1 MKGEISMKK
10 LIYLIVMIVALG
22 LVLNPLAQA
31 FPQGQ
36 GVQQLPPGEASGR
49 ESENIWLWQYMWPNP
64 PHPEIYTGTWVRFDF
79 GWGSTTEETLIQ
91 LLEELDMEFYLDD
104 KEVRDP
110 LKYFTLEHKV
120 TYWSLSWIYRHPPFK
135 PGEHSW
141 TVSLSRSVPTV
152 TINGAFTII
161 KRGE

>member
-1 MKGEISMKK
+1 MKK
-10 LIYLIVMIVALG
+10 LIYLIVIIVALG
-22 LVLNPLAQA
+22 LVSNPLAQA
-31 FPQGQ
+31 LPQGQ

-49 ESENIWLWQYMWPNP
+49 ESKNIWLWEYMWPNP

-91 LLEELDMEFYLDD
+91 LLEGLDMEFYLDD

-110 LKYFTLEHKV
+110 LEYFTIEYKG
-120 TYWSLSWIYRHPPFK
+120 YWSLYWIYRHPPFK

-141 TVSLSRSVPTV
+141 TVSLNGSVPAV

>member
-1 MKGEISMKK
+1 MKK
-10 LIYLIVMIVALG
+10 LVYLIVAIVLLG

-31 FPQGQ
+31 LPQGQ
-36 GVQQLPPGEASGR
+36 GVQQLPPGEAFGR
-49 ESENIWLWQYMWPNP
+49 EPENIWIWEYMWPRS
-64 PHPEIYTGTWVRFDF
+64 PHPEIHTGTWVRLHF
-79 GWGSTTEETLIQ
+79 GWGSTKEETLIE
-91 LLEELDMEFYLDD
+91 LLEGLDMEFYLDD

-110 LKYFTLEHKV
+110 LKYFTIEDKG
-120 TYWSLSWIYRHPPFK
+120 TYWSLYWIYQHPPFK

-141 TVSLSRSVPTV
+141 NIALSGSTWPV

>member
-1 MKGEISMKK
+1 MKK
-10 LIYLIVMIVALG
+10 LTYLIVAIVLLG
-22 LVLNPLAQA
+22 LVLNPSAQA

-49 ESENIWLWQYMWPNP
+49 ESENIWLWQYLWSN

-110 LKYFTLEHKV
+110 LKYFTLEHKM

-141 TVSLSRSVPTV
+141 TVSLSGSVPTV